1 LAQKKVS
8 GNDHEGAGIDRK
20 LHDPGQDRL
29 IPLAPLDL
37 AKIGSIDD
45 LVRAMA
51 KTAFTGRQL
60 GEAADVLEAMA
71 RDKDAFIVMTLAG
84 AMTVAKQGLIIAE
97 LIERGIVNA
106 IVSTGALMA
115 HGLVEATGRAH
126 FRHNPELSDEELYE
140 AGYNR
145 VYDTLEPE
153 QNLDDVERV
162 MHAVFSAW
170 DADEVMCSHKLN
182 RAIGAHL
189 SKTAKG
195 QRGILKSAY
204 EGNVPVF
211 VPAFS
216 DSELGLDFALTNRE
230 RDKQGKARF
239 RFDPFEDLEH
249 FAATLLAQKR
259 LGIFTIGGGV
269 PRNWSQQFGPFIEL
283 RHRRGGE
290 DLPLKR
296 YHYGLRICPEP
307 VYWGGLSGSP
317 YSEAVSWGKFVP
329 PAEGGKFGEVFVDAT
344 VGLPLI
350 VAAVLER
357 LKKKPAGKK
366 VLGEAKPSDQRTTI
380 EEFSPSNINSR
391 EAGLKN
397 RLAWGEKC
405 LENSRNMNKAV
416 FSRWLNEEV
425 LRQAEVSRGAINR
438 WMNEFQVFASAVP
451 SEKARKALLRI
462 IKPTILF
469 ARGSGPV
476 KLSERLAEALKKY
489 PPPPAGSDD
498 LYLEWAHEAGLY
510 AEKMISRRS

>member
-1 LAQKKVS
+1 MKKS
-8 GNDHEGAGIDRK
+8 NAKAGNHHAAGHESAGHEGAGIERK
-20 LHDPGQDRL
+20 LHDPVEDRL

-37 AKIGSIDD
+37 REIHSIDG
-45 LVRAMA
+45 LVRAMS

-84 AMTVAKQGLIIAE
+84 AMTVAKQGLIIAD
-97 LIERGIVNA
+97 LIEHGIVNA

-126 FRHNPELSDEELYE
+126 FRHNPDFSDEELYE

-162 MHAVFSAW
+162 MHAVFSGW
-170 DADEVMCSHKLN
+170 DADEVMCSYKLN

-204 EGNVPVF
+204 ENNVPVF

-216 DSELGLDFALTNRE
+216 DSELGLDYALTNRE
-230 RDKQGKARF
+230 RDKQGKPRF
-239 RFDPFEDLEH
+239 RFDPFEDLEY

-344 VGLPLI
+344 VGLPLV

-357 LKKKPAGKK
+357 LSKSGTAPKTLKRGKAAKK
-366 VLGEAKPSDQRTTI
+366 
-380 EEFSPSNINSR
+380 
-391 EAGLKN
+391 
-397 RLAWGEKC
+397 
-405 LENSRNMNKAV
+405 
-416 FSRWLNEEV
+416 
-425 LRQAEVSRGAINR
+425 
-438 WMNEFQVFASAVP
+438 
-451 SEKARKALLRI
+451 
-462 IKPTILF
+462 
-469 ARGSGPV
+469 
-476 KLSERLAEALKKY
+476 
-489 PPPPAGSDD
+489 
-498 LYLEWAHEAGLY
+498 
-510 AEKMISRRS
+510 

>member
-1 LAQKKVS
+1 MAKKETSSKS
-8 GNDHEGAGIDRK
+8 GNPQEKAAHGGAHQEGAGIDRK
-20 LHDPGQDRL
+20 LHDPVEDRL

-37 AKIGSIDD
+37 GKIESIDD

-84 AMTVAKQGLIIAE
+84 AMTVAKQGLIITD
-97 LIERGIVNA
+97 LIEHGIVNA

-126 FRHNPELSDEELYE
+126 FRHNPDFSDEELYE

-170 DADEVMCSHKLN
+170 DANEAMCSYKLN

-189 SKTAKG
+189 AKTVKG
-195 QRGILKSAY
+195 ERGILKSAY
-204 EGNVPVF
+204 EKSVPVF

-216 DSELGLDFALTNRE
+216 DSELGLDYALTNRE
-230 RDKQGKARF
+230 RDKEGKPRF
-239 RFDPFEDLEH
+239 RFDPFLDLEY

-329 PAEGGKFGEVFVDAT
+329 PAEGGRFGEVFLDAT

-366 VLGEAKPSDQRTTI
+366 E
-380 EEFSPSNINSR
+380 
-391 EAGLKN
+391 
-397 RLAWGEKC
+397 LAI
-405 LENSRNMNKAV
+405 
-416 FSRWLNEEV
+416 
-425 LRQAEVSRGAINR
+425 AI
-438 WMNEFQVFASAVP
+438 
-451 SEKARKALLRI
+451 K
-462 IKPTILF
+462 
-469 ARGSGPV
+469 
-476 KLSERLAEALKKY
+476 
-489 PPPPAGSDD
+489 
-498 LYLEWAHEAGLY
+498 
-510 AEKMISRRS
+510 